1 MGNIEN
7 NHFSQVSKGLLSD
20 AIAQQIVDLIASD
33 AIKPG
38 DRIPPERV
46 LCKTL
51 GVGRTSVREA
61 LKPLLTMGILEGRG
75 SAGTFVAQNEK
86 FLEKTLEWGLK
97 FDPKQ
102 VEDII
107 ETRMMLETNAAY
119 WAAKRATLDNIKD
132 MTQSVA
138 NMRTSITNP
147 NAFRDYDMKFHL
159 QIAEATQNSML
170 INLVNMMRKYFR
182 AWIQERLL
190 VSPID
195 ASELTRISL
204 LQHEA
209 ILEKI
214 AERDSS
220 GARDAMAIHI
230 ETAGKDLRS
239 QIPKENI
246 QK

>member
-1 MGNIEN
+1 MDQHGHFEAHSSIVEN
-7 NHFSQVSKGLLSD
+7 MTDQETPYKKASLPHSG
-20 AIAQQIVDLIASD
+20 IVYA
-33 AIKPG
+33 
-38 DRIPPERV
+38 ER
-46 LCKTL
+46 
-51 GVGRTSVREA
+51 S
-61 LKPLLTMGILEGRG
+61 LEQ
-75 SAGTFVAQNEK
+75 SLWQFGT
-86 FLEKTLEWGLK
+86 
-97 FDPKQ
+97 
-102 VEDII
+102 
-107 ETRMMLETNAAY
+107 
-119 WAAKRATLDNIKD
+119 
-132 MTQSVA
+132 
-138 NMRTSITNP
+138 ITNP

-239 QIPKENI
+239 QIPKGNI